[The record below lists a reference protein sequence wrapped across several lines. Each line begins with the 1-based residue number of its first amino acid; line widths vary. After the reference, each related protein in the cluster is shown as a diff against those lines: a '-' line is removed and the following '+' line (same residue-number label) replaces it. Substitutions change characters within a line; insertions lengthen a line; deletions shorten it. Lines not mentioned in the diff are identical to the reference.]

1 MLTFYDAFSGIG
13 GFHLGITQAHPDWK
27 CVGAAEIDKHCQ
39 KKYKEKFPEV
49 SIDGNIREVDKLPAG
64 TDILCGGFP
73 CQSFSLAGKRRGFED
88 TRGTLIFE
96 VLRLAAAS
104 KPKLLFLENVKG
116 LTSHDKGR
124 TLGTILYSLGEL
136 GYWWEYEVLN
146 SENFTLAQ
154 SRERIFIIGHLG
166 GKSQQPVFPLGKDDK
181 TIALKKPKE
190 RMEQTAYSLK
200 ARDYANWNRNFVV
213 GHSRDK
219 TGKEATYHLKERV
232 GSLKGRSG
240 NQEDYILQI
249 PEVAPTLTAGGHS
262 GGLHSDMLVIPVLT
276 PDRAEKR
283 QNGRRFKTQGEARFT
298 LTAQD
303 KHGIYDGQKIRRL
316 TPLEWERLQGFPDN
330 WTAGQSD
337 SQRYKQLG
345 NAVSVPVVK
354 AIAERITETAVKPIP
369 PTDKSVGILGVIL

>member
-1 MLTFYDAFSGIG
+1 MMTFYDAFSGIG

-39 KKYKEKFPEV
+39 KKYKEKFPKV
-49 SIDGNIREVDKLPAG
+49 NIDGNIREVDKLPAG

-73 CQSFSLAGKRRGFED
+73 CQSFSLAGKRGGFED

-116 LTSHDKGR
+116 LTSHDSGR
-124 TLGTILYSLGEL
+124 TLGTILYSMGEL

-166 GKSQQPVFPLGKDDK
+166 GKSQQPIFPLGKDDK

-200 ARDYANWNRNFVV
+200 ARDYANWNGNFVV

-249 PEVAPTLTAGGHS
+249 PEVAP
-262 GGLHSDMLVIPVLT
+262 
-276 PDRAEKR
+276 
-283 QNGRRFKTQGEARFT
+283 T